1 MKYQK
6 EISKSFIKV
15 WEDFY
20 INYLTMYNILEPE
33 CKRYKER
40 KKKRIEKEIQSMN
53 FSNNLDS
60 EPLLDAENQA
70 DAEDQINTKESN
82 KVRNKF
88 RDQFLL
94 ELQKV
99 DFFYNENINRVI
111 RPKIKEIKEQIK
123 HALKINEFKIYNET
137 FEMAIKETYKDIYL
151 TRKFIETNLEIKEKL
166 LKKYKKYFEIN
177 EFWKNKS
184 RAGNSQIIMEEDRE
198 NDDDNNNDEIEENVS
213 NFINFKS
220 AIGSADE
227 TLRNL
232 EEEITHLFI
241 QNFTFK
247 YKSKAEKVLKN
258 YVKVNSFTESQSFY
272 LGFFIGLLLFQLGII
287 CTIAWY
293 YDIDMDNDEEFKSV
307 FPMFRGFFII
317 CLYWWIHGLNILVWT
332 KADISYRVIFQ
343 IDSKYS
349 TPIEI
354 FKRAAIFTF
363 ILLTCLL
370 IYMIKRIWAGAFFG
384 IFKPI
389 PINCLPLICYGT
401 LIIYLFCPF
410 NIWNYDGR
418 AFLGALAKESLG
430 SFLLK
435 TEFRHVFLIN
445 QMCTFIAPMRDMEYT
460 ICYYAYYDAPLWA
473 KREYCKKTRG
483 VYFFLA
489 FFPNFLRILQTSKE
503 IYDSKKLKP
512 KIFNAINYVLS
523 ISVALLSFLYPTYPF
538 LHIFWLILT
547 FISSCGS
554 FTWDIIIDFGFLEK
568 GKNYPLRN
576 KLYYKPK
583 IIYYLIAVYDFILRF
598 FWLLT
603 ISPEV
608 LGTLFRPETLSIILN
623 SLEITRRGCWNIL
636 KVENKHID
644 ISNEFKVSNDVELP
658 FIKVNGKYVNNESNL
673 LNVMKM
679 NRQEKIQVEIEKVLQ
694 EKNKVNTKSRLKY
707 MSRNLTDLKEV
718 KGKMNNDL
726 NEYLEVYKRDTG
738 VNVGTISRGL
748 NAPTRR
754 WATNY

>member
-6 EISKSFIKV
+6 EISKTFIKV

-20 INYLTMYNILEPE
+20 INYLTMFNILEPIY
-33 CKRYKER
+33 KDYKER
-40 KKKRIEKEIQSMN
+40 KKKRIEKEIQSMG
-53 FSNNLDS
+53 FSHNVNS
-60 EPLLDAENQA
+60 EPLLDENEVQ
-70 DAEDQINTKESN
+70 DIVNVKESN
-82 KVRNKF
+82 KVRDRF

-99 DFFYNENINRVI
+99 DFFYNENVNKVI
-111 RPKIKEIKEQIK
+111 RPKIKEIKEQIN
-123 HALKINEFKIYNET
+123 HALKINEFKMNSET

-151 TRKFIETNLEIKEKL
+151 TRKFIQTNLEIKEKL
-166 LKKYKKYFEIN
+166 MTKYKKYFGISD
-177 EFWKNKS
+177 FLKS
-184 RAGNSQIIMEEDRE
+184 RTRSGNSQIIMEEDRE
-198 NDDDNNNDEIEENVS
+198 NDDDNNNDEIEENVNTFIKYKS
-213 NFINFKS
+213 GIGRAEEDLKNFE
-220 AIGSADE
+220 DE
-227 TLRNL
+227 VVL
-232 EEEITHLFI
+232 LFTK
-241 QNFTFK
+241 NFTYK
-247 YKSKAEKVLKN
+247 YKSKAEKVLRN
-258 YVKVNSFTESQSFY
+258 YTKLRGFTESESFY

-293 YDIDMDNDEEFKSV
+293 YDIDMDKDEEFKSV
-307 FPMFRGFFII
+307 FPMFRGFFIV
-317 CLYWWIHGLNILVWT
+317 CFYWWIHGLNILVWT
-332 KADISYRVIFQ
+332 KADISYRVIFG

-363 ILLTCLL
+363 ILLLCLL

-389 PINCLPLICYGT
+389 PINCLPLICYGA
-401 LIIYLFCPF
+401 LILYLFCPF
-410 NIWNYDGR
+410 DIWNYDGR
-418 AFLGALAKESLG
+418 AFLGDLAKESLG

-435 TEFRHVFLIN
+435 TEFKHVFLIN
-445 QMCTFIAPMRDMEYT
+445 QMCTFIAPMRDIEYT

-473 KREYCKKTRG
+473 KREYCNKTRG

-503 IYDSKKLKP
+503 MYDSKKIFP

-523 ISVALLSFLYPTYPF
+523 ISVALLSFLWPTYPF
-538 LHIFWLILT
+538 LHIFWLIFT

-568 GKNYPLRN
+568 GKNFPLRN
-576 KLYYKPK
+576 RLYYKPK
-583 IIYYLIAVYDFILRF
+583 LIYYLIAVYDFILRF

-623 SLEITRRGCWNIL
+623 SLEVTRRGCWNIL

-644 ISNEFKVSNDVELP
+644 ISNEYKVSNDVELP
-658 FIKVNGKYVNNESNL
+658 FVKVNGKYVNNESNL
-673 LNVMKM
+673 LHVMKM

-694 EKNKVNTKSRLKY
+694 EKKKKKTTRIKY

-738 VNVGTISRGL
+738 VNIGTISKKL
-748 NAPTRR
+748 NQPTRK
-754 WATNY
+754 WANNY